1 MVDAV
6 DAGTILN
13 SKNSSWERGGREED
27 GGEER
32 KREGQSSAPWF
43 SRMLYC
49 FYFLALPI
57 NSGTWFFLAA
67 L

>member
-6 DAGTILN
+6 DAGIILN

-32 KREGQSSAPWF
+32 KREKKREGSLIVSV
-43 SRMLYC
+43 L
-49 FYFLALPI
+49 
-57 NSGTWFFLAA
+57 
-67 L
+67 